1 MYMHYHTDASI
12 PSNGFRF
19 RFSISASA
27 SPSCDQLTI
36 GGGPGSGFITSPG
49 YPTSYPHHADCRYRI
64 DAGRSDRPITLT
76 FTAFHLEDH
85 SHCIYDYI
93 EIRNGSEGN
102 WSPTARKYCGTTTP
116 APLVIIG
123 QRYVYIRFLSDV
135 SVSGNGFQIQYNIS
149 DNSAPLPCTSTFNVR
164 YTVHTSPLYYT
175 PGYPNHSPHSLDCSY
190 RINTPSGSDLIRVN
204 FQHFNLERH
213 TDCQYDYVAVYEGPN
228 ASSRLI
234 GKYCGTNTSFMV
246 TGRAPNMFIHY
257 HTDDT
262 VPSSG
267 FRFMFRTWVRPASTP
282 ASCDQL
288 SLGGGTGI
296 GYITS
301 PNYPN
306 PYPGLSDCRYRI
318 NAGNSNRMITLQF
331 LSFNVEFDANCN
343 HDYVD
348 VRLGGSGNWSP
359 TSRRYCGVHL
369 PTTQTITG
377 VQYVYIRFLSDQSV
391 YRPGFRLKYI
401 ISEPTLCNQLNLG
414 GAPGSNGLIK
424 SPGYPNNYPEN
435 IACNYSV
442 SSSPPNN
449 PVCLQFLDFNLHSQP
464 QCPSEYVEIYDSCQP
479 SASSVGKYCDT
490 APPYLSCLLGC
501 IAMRFKT
508 GLVTG
513 IATTGFNVRYNVTGT
528 HYPSSGEI
536 TSPSYPVLYPSNA
549 ENNYVIKPPGATR
562 ISLSFMDFNLQGSE
576 PSCAF
581 DSLTIKRGSESGT
594 QLAKYCG
601 EKRAFARFFDES
613 QLTLVFRSDGSI
625 NRPGFRCRFNSVN

>member
-1 MYMHYHTDASI
+1 MILMLYSALIFLALAGVRDASACNMLGLSGGVGYTSPEYSSPSHPSVSPHNLDCLYKIDAQSSSNVIKVTFNPFNLENHVNCAYDYVAVYEGPTTASRLLGKYCGPKSLFFVTGRGRYMYMHYHTDASI

-36 GGGPGSGFITSPG
+36 GGGPGTGFITSPG

-102 WSPTARKYCGTTTP
+102 WSPNARKYCGTTAP

-190 RINTPSGSDLIRVN
+190 RINTPSGSDIIRVH
-204 FQHFNLERH
+204 FQYFNLERH
-213 TDCQYDYVAVYEGPN
+213 TACQYDYVAVYEGPN
-228 ASSRLI
+228 ESSRLI
-234 GKYCGTNTSFMV
+234 GKYCGQNTSFVV
-246 TGRAPNMFIHY
+246 TGRAPNMFIRY
-257 HTDDT
+257 RTDDT

-267 FRFMFRTWVRPASTP
+267 FRFTFRTWVRPASTP

-288 SLGGGTGI
+288 SLGGGTGM

-306 PYPGLSDCRYRI
+306 TYPRHSDCRYRI
-318 NAGNSNRMITLQF
+318 NAGSSNRMITLKF
-331 LSFNVEFDANCN
+331 TSFNVETNINCN

-348 VRLGGSGNWSP
+348 VRLGSSGNWSP
-359 TSRRYCGVHL
+359 TSRRYCGIRPL
-369 PTTQTITG
+369 PHK
-377 VQYVYIRFLSDQSV
+377 L
-391 YRPGFRLKYI
+391 
-401 ISEPTLCNQLNLG
+401 
-414 GAPGSNGLIK
+414 
-424 SPGYPNNYPEN
+424 
-435 IACNYSV
+435 
-442 SSSPPNN
+442 
-449 PVCLQFLDFNLHSQP
+449 
-464 QCPSEYVEIYDSCQP
+464 
-479 SASSVGKYCDT
+479 
-490 APPYLSCLLGC
+490 
-501 IAMRFKT
+501 
-508 GLVTG
+508 
-513 IATTGFNVRYNVTGT
+513 
-528 HYPSSGEI
+528 
-536 TSPSYPVLYPSNA
+536 
-549 ENNYVIKPPGATR
+549 
-562 ISLSFMDFNLQGSE
+562 
-576 PSCAF
+576 
-581 DSLTIKRGSESGT
+581 
-594 QLAKYCG
+594 
-601 EKRAFARFFDES
+601 
-613 QLTLVFRSDGSI
+613 
-625 NRPGFRCRFNSVN
+625 